1 MAVARPRARGGLR
14 RSIERQLP
22 ILVWLRGYEKAL
34 FADDTVAAISV
45 WALLVPQALAYATLA
60 GVPVQ
65 YGLYTA
71 FAALIAYAIF
81 GTSRHVVQ
89 GPSGSVAAVSL
100 AVITPLVGAS
110 AVGTSK
116 AVPVT
121 AALAIVTGIIY
132 LLLRAARMGWIS
144 NFLSRAVMSGFVLGF
159 SIGII
164 IDQTYKLLG
173 VDKTS
178 GSYWDEL
185 VGTIKQI
192 PDTNLTTLAVG
203 ATALVALLLM
213 RHFLP
218 KWPRALIVVVLSIIA
233 VNAFDLTS
241 HGVAVTGT
249 VPTGLFSVGVP
260 QGVWGDLAD
269 LIAGALAVIFVGY
282 SETLAAG
289 RAMASKHGYGIDTDQ
304 ELTAEGVACLGAGL
318 VGGFVND
325 GSLSKT
331 SVGDAAGQ
339 KSQMASLIDAVF
351 VLLTMLFLASLFDN
365 LPSAVLG
372 AVVIDAMVGLI
383 DFRTMA
389 RYYRV
394 SRADWIFFMAAG
406 LGIIFLSIIGGILLG
421 VVLSLLLLIAHSSR
435 PQLHRMGRDPASDTY
450 LDVERNEGLIVEPS
464 VLVVRLD
471 GPLFFANANRFNDGV
486 MLLISDSEV
495 PVGAVVVDG
504 EAVSLTDTDGA
515 DVLIGM
521 AREMKASG
529 RWFAIARVESAIEDQ
544 WRRAGAIDEIG
555 ADRVFASVREAADA
569 ATRGLAGRADPPER
583 P

>member
-1 MAVARPRARGGLR
+1 M
-14 RSIERQLP
+14 EHQLP
-22 ILVWLRGYEKAL
+22 ILGWLRNYEKGW
-34 FADDTVAAISV
+34 FADDAVAAISV

-116 AVPVT
+116 AVPIT
-121 AALAIVTGIIY
+121 AALAIVTGVIY
-132 LLLRAARMGWIS
+132 LLLRIARMGWIS

-164 IDQTYKLLG
+164 IDQTYKLFG

-192 PDTNLTTLAVG
+192 PDTNLPTLAVG

-213 RHFLP
+213 RYLLP
-218 KWPRALIVVVLSIIA
+218 KWPRALIAVVLSILA

-249 VPTGLFSVGVP
+249 VPTGLFSVGIP
-260 QGVWGDLAD
+260 QGVWGDLTD
-269 LIAGALAVIFVGY
+269 LIAGALAIIFVGY
-282 SETLAAG
+282 SETLAAA

-304 ELTAEGVACLGAGL
+304 ELAAEGVACLSAGL

-394 SRADWIFFMAAG
+394 SRSDWVFFMAAG

-435 PQLHRMGRDPASDTY
+435 PQLRRMGRDPASDTY

-486 MLLISDSEV
+486 MALISESDV
-495 PVGAVVVDG
+495 PIRAVVVDG

-544 WRRAGAIDEIG
+544 WRRAGAIDEVG
-555 ADRVFASVREAADA
+555 ADRVFASVREAADV
-569 ATRGLAGRADPPER
+569 ATRSIAGRAEPPER